1 LRTTT
6 NVDALGDDAD
16 GYPLKDTTCK
26 IFIVDDDESVR
37 NSLLRLLKSA
47 GFKAAVFK
55 SAEHFLRDVPSD
67 ACGCVVIDVH
77 MPGMSGFEL
86 QKLLVKQKRKLSVI
100 IMTAYE
106 DAKARESALDAGAT
120 AFLKKPFDDSL
131 LIDAVSRA
139 LGTAG
144 GSSKP

>member
-1 LRTTT
+1 LREIT
-6 NVDALGDDAD
+6 NGDALGDDAD
-16 GYPLKDTTCK
+16 GIPLKDATCK

-55 SAEHFLRDVPSD
+55 SAEHFLRDVSTE
-67 ACGCVVIDVH
+67 ASGCVVIDVH

-86 QKLLVKQKRKLSVI
+86 QKLLARQKRELSVI

-106 DAKARESALDAGAT
+106 DAEARQAALDAGAT

-131 LIDAVSRA
+131 LIEAVARA

-144 GSSKP
+144 GSPKQ